1 VSIPDIVRAMRR
13 ILVDYGSMPAE
24 LKPVISKIFNQGNPL
39 GAERE
44 KRSDWAKGLDV
55 KAFEPSMEYLY
66 FSCCIPAYDA
76 RGQGIARATAEI
88 LNRASVSY
96 GILGSAES
104 CCSEAIRRAGAE
116 KVFQEVAKS
125 NLDAFHKAGVR
136 KILATSPHC
145 YSTFKLDY
153 PEIGGDFEVVHV
165 TQLFAELLREGRLT
179 PKKPLD
185 KRVVYHDPCTLGRQN
200 SIYEEPREV
209 LQSIPGLELVEFEP
223 DNREFS
229 VCCGGGSGGL
239 WLDWPKGE
247 RLSDHRVE
255 QAVET
260 GAEILAVACPYCLS
274 MFEDSVKT
282 MGVELEV
289 KDVSELL
296 RDSLA

>member
-1 VSIPDIVRAMRR
+1 MRR

-24 LKPVISKIFNQGNPL
+24 LKPVISKIYNQGNPL
-39 GAERE
+39 GSDRE
-44 KRSDWAKGLDV
+44 KRAGWSEGLDV

-66 FSCCIPAYDA
+66 FSCCLPAYDV
-76 RGQGIARATAEI
+76 RGQEVARATAKI
-88 LNRASVSY
+88 LSKAGVSY
-96 GILGSAES
+96 GILGDAES

-116 KVFQEVAKS
+116 KVFQEVAAK
-125 NLDAFHKAGVR
+125 NVEAFKAAGV
-136 KILATSPHC
+136 KKVLTTSPHC
-145 YSTFKLDY
+145 YSSFQLDY
-153 PEIGGDFEVVHV
+153 PEVGGDFEVVHV
-165 TQLFAELLREGRLT
+165 TQLYHDLITSGAL
-179 PKKPLD
+179 KPEKNLG

-200 SIYEEPREV
+200 SIYEEPRTV
-209 LQSIPGLELVEFEP
+209 LRAIPGLELVEFEP

-247 RLSDHRVE
+247 RLSDLRVE
-255 QAVET
+255 QALET

-289 KDVSELL
+289 KDISELL
-296 RDSLA
+296 SDALS